1 MKEFISNKEGRV
13 VQAVSEGSVT
23 NFDVIV
29 VGAGMAGLTGAAYLT
44 KAGYTTLLCEK
55 SDQPG
60 GLVGSFSRQGYTF
73 DAGIRAFENS
83 GIVFPMLK
91 QLGISLEFV
100 KNPVVIGIEE
110 TQMTLEGVESLSAYG
125 AMLSAKFPEN
135 QGEIAAIIAE
145 IRKVTGY
152 MEVLYGIDNPL
163 FMDLTRDKNYL
174 FKTLLPWLL
183 KYQVNIRKAQ
193 KLSEPI
199 ETYLLRF
206 TKNQALI
213 DVIIQHF
220 FEKMPTFFALSYFGL
235 YSDYSYPIGGTGQL
249 VTAMADF
256 IAAHQGQLALK
267 TEISHI
273 NIGARQVTTRDGRRF
288 GYRELIWCGDMKTLY
303 GALDSSKSGEADW
316 RVRQQ
321 QQKIRQN
328 RGGDSIL
335 TLYLGVNLEP
345 AYFARRCGPHCF
357 YTPSKAGLSAIGA
370 EAWQTVLADSDRS
383 AADQRTA
390 LEAWVREYLALTTYE
405 ISCPALRDPALAPV
419 GKTGLIVSTLMD
431 YRLVKAIDQAGWY
444 LDFKSLCQEQIL
456 AVLDKSLFSGLTE
469 QVELGFVSTPVTI
482 ERRTGNLEGAIT
494 GWAFGDA
501 ATSGELPA
509 VSLFRKIAKS
519 IETPLPHVH
528 QAGQWTFSPSGMPV
542 SILTG
547 KLAADGVI
555 KQLAKQGH
563 GGHSD
568 PDQEA
573 CR

>member
-1 MKEFISNKEGRV
+1 MKEFTNKQKITVTQAATEGLISKY
-13 VQAVSEGSVT
+13 
-23 NFDVIV
+23 DVIV
-29 VGAGMAGLTGAAYLT
+29 VGAGIAGLTSAAYLT
-44 KAGYTTLLCEK
+44 KAGYSTLLCEK
-55 SDQPG
+55 SDHPG
-60 GLVGSFSRQGYTF
+60 GLVGSFTRQGFTF

-83 GIVFPMLK
+83 GIVFPMLA

-110 TQMTLEGVESLSAYG
+110 TQMTLEGVESLAAYA

-135 QGEIAAIIAE
+135 QAEITTIIDE

-152 MEVLYGIDNPL
+152 MEVLYGIENPL

-199 ETYLLRF
+199 ESYLLRF

-249 VTAMADF
+249 VTAMADY
-256 IAAHQGQLALK
+256 IAAHQGQLALN
-267 TEISHI
+267 TEISQI
-273 NIGARQVTTRDGRRF
+273 DLSARMVTTRDGRCF
-288 GYRELIWCGDMKTLY
+288 AYRKLIWCGDMKALY
-303 GALDSSKSGEADW
+303 DAVDLVKSGETDW
-316 RVRQQ
+316 RVQQQ

-335 TLYLGVNLEP
+335 TLFLGINLEP
-345 AYFARRCGPHCF
+345 THFARRCGPHCF
-357 YTPSKAGLSAIGA
+357 YTPSKAGLSAIKS
-370 EAWQTVLADSDRS
+370 ESWQTVLADPNRS

-390 LEAWVREYLALTTYE
+390 LEDWVREYLALTTYE
-405 ISCPALRDPALAPV
+405 ISCPTLRDPALAPA

-431 YRLVKAIDQAGWY
+431 YRLVKAIDEAGWY
-444 LDFKSLCQEQIL
+444 LDFKALCEAQIL
-456 AVLDKSLFSGLTE
+456 AVLDNSLFPGLTG
-469 QVELGFVSTPVTI
+469 QVELCFSATPVTI
-482 ERRTGNLEGAIT
+482 ARRTGNLGGAIT
-494 GWAFGDA
+494 GWAFRDDA
-501 ATSGELPA
+501 RDGKLPA
-509 VSLFRKIAKS
+509 VSVFRKIAKT
-519 IETPLPHVH
+519 IETPLPDIY
-528 QAGQWTFSPSGMPV
+528 QAGQWTFSPSGLPV

-555 KQLAKQGH
+555 KELAKQGH
-563 GGHSD
+563 GSHSD

-573 CR
+573 RR